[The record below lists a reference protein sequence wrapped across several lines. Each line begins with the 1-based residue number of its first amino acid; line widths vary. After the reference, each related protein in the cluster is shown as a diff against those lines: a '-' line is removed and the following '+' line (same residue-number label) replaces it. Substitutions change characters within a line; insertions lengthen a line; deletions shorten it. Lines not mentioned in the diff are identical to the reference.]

1 MKHLSTI
8 PPFFFIKGEKKK
20 KKNSFAAQLSA
31 QFQDTPPA
39 ILHR

>member
-8 PPFFFIKGEKKK
+8 PPFFFIKGEKQ
-20 KKNSFAAQLSA
+20 NSFAAQLGA